1 MHQSVTLLRETI
13 HSFQAINEESLR
25 RGSLREIVHAKADCD
40 LMAWFCSFP
49 IDSASHENGILA
61 QLVVK
66 KTCMEMKP
74 CIDAALRSKMLAEST
89 REAQVAYECLV
100 VRYRELERG
109 LRNIIASVDP
119 ASMTLLELRVS

>member
-1 MHQSVTLLRETI
+1 MRQSVTLLRETI
-13 HSFQAINEESLR
+13 HSFQAVNEDLLR
-25 RGSLREIVHAKADCD
+25 SGSLCEITHAKADCD
-40 LMAWFCSFP
+40 LLAWFCSLP
-49 IDSASHENGILA
+49 LDSASDESAILA
-61 QLVVK
+61 QHVVK

-74 CIDAALRSKMLAEST
+74 CIDTALRMKMLT
-89 REAQVAYECLV
+89 HVTTEAQVAYECLV